1 MISSLK
7 YNIDIS
13 PNSKVTFGFT
23 GSYSKNFE
31 FPKKFTFNADEL
43 NQEESEEVKE
53 EEKEENSTQTD
64 LDYKKMMEELQP
76 VDYTILTN
84 GEEGLSLTANSAK
97 LDGFFYS
104 KYDMLLKG
112 KQLDIQGLCASSGNV
127 KIECN
132 NQMVWGKQENANEI
146 VFPDWLQEYKKEASG
161 YKKFPNPVILQ
172 NDIVSLDENSSYEDS
187 LNIEAPSIVLNSKI
201 IAKKDIVIHSSNIKT
216 KEEHTA
222 VIVSESGNIDI
233 NMSRFHYQG
242 VLYAPNGTITLR
254 GSELNFDGKIIA
266 KNVVIEV
273 DSVQIESYISLDE
286 LGMNYP
292 VSEKEIEEMR
302 KMFDLKEEDEIETK
316 EFEVSY
322 TIQDKTRENK
332 EAPYVI
338 SIGTNQKQIAV
349 SLRNL
354 WRAKIEKAVIETTV
368 YDHKDKKIFSKK
380 ATLKNIR
387 KFQRKTKTYNLTQ
400 KSVVETIKLHIT
412 IWDSEHLYAV
422 GERNVSAKRYAIE
435 GGAYKNLKAMGG
447 ERHHCPAA
455 QVIGVYPYKIKHG
468 DGASFRMIKNDHQ
481 NSGSWGSRTTSKKYR
496 KKQKKYLQKGE
507 YKKALKMD
515 IEDIQDKYGKLY
527 DQGLYDVWLYSSA
540 KGYFSPKYKLMVVM
554 KGKLGK

>member
-1 MISSLK
+1 MFFGELVQSIYRKNSIGLKNYTYRDIQNFSIAHMLKAGADQTNISTHAGILDRWM
-7 YNIDIS
+7 YH
-13 PNSKVTFGFT
+13 
-23 GSYSKNFE
+23 Y
-31 FPKKFTFNADEL
+31 EL

-53 EEKEENSTQTD
+53 EEKEENSAQTD
-64 LDYKKMMEELQP
+64 LDYKKMMKELQP

-84 GEEGLSLTANSAK
+84 GEGGLSLTANSAK

-216 KEEHTA
+216 KEDHTA

-286 LGMNYP
+286 L
-292 VSEKEIEEMR
+292 
-302 KMFDLKEEDEIETK
+302 
-316 EFEVSY
+316 
-322 TIQDKTRENK
+322 
-332 EAPYVI
+332 
-338 SIGTNQKQIAV
+338 
-349 SLRNL
+349 
-354 WRAKIEKAVIETTV
+354 
-368 YDHKDKKIFSKK
+368 
-380 ATLKNIR
+380 R
-387 KFQRKTKTYNLTQ
+387 KFQRKTKTYNLIQ

-496 KKQKKYLQKGE
+496 EKQKKYLQKGE